1 MDHEQFLTMVA
12 QIAHTD
18 RDTAERASQIVLTV
32 LGQHLTRG
40 EAADVLRL
48 LPEELQAYAWSP
60 GSPERFPP
68 EEFLRRVAEREGAD
82 PLTAERHARAVSPRC
97 VRRLAPTSTPTSA
110 PSSEGITPRCWIRR
124 RSCRP
129 SRPSSARLPRKAA
142 ATTTPHGR

>member
-40 EAADVLRL
+40 EAADVLRR

-68 EEFLRRVAEREGAD
+68 EEFLRRVAEREGTD
-82 PLTAERHARAVSPRC
+82 PLTAERHARAVFTALRQAIGSDRLGRCACAPRA
-97 VRRLAPTSTPTSA
+97 RTAGSRL
-110 PSSEGITPRCWIRR
+110 
-124 RSCRP
+124 
-129 SRPSSARLPRKAA
+129 SRIPCA
-142 ATTTPHGR
+142 GR